1 MATNRVF
8 LLGRLTRHPELQFVG
23 EKKTPVCKFRIA
35 VNEPYR
41 DRKTGELK
49 ETTNF
54 PMLEL
59 WGEDAKKAAERYSKG
74 DLVLVEGRLR
84 TDFWENGDGERR
96 ERVFVRVDS
105 IRKLAARKTK
115 EGETVEVSE
124 EISDSDSGD

>member
-23 EKKTPVCKFRIA
+23 EKKTPVCRFWIA

-49 ETTNF
+49 ETTSF

-59 WGEDAKKAAERYSKG
+59 WGENAKKAAERYAKG

-84 TDFWENGDGERR
+84 TDFWENDNGDRR

-105 IRKLAARKTK
+105 IRKLAARKTT
-115 EGETVEVSE
+115 EGEETVEVSE
-124 EISDSDSGD
+124 EISDSPEE